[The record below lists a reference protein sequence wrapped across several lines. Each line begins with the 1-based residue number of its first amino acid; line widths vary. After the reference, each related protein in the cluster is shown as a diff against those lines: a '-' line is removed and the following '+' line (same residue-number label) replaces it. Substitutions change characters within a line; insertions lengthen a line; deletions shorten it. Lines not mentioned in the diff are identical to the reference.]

1 MPQQR
6 ALVRLV
12 SPDGF
17 EARTFTKVQIRQS
30 FTDPLGSA
38 DFTFAPPMPQWQAH
52 MEHFGKGEEVHVYVG
67 AARLGKWVIQDAKR
81 EYDPK
86 GGALMNVH
94 CQSLLA
100 AAYEGAVD
108 PDLNLTTQND
118 VSVGNVILTVLG
130 PYGFDR
136 IIVDQ
141 RAHLNALTGVPLPG
155 GKAPDFTIGDLKTK
169 AAAAKPDQAAVP
181 FLNKILS
188 HLGAVMMVDGE
199 GQILV
204 CVPDYD
210 QEPGY
215 AVALGTGY
223 GPEVDVFEGKV
234 TVSETNKGQHSQVS
248 VIGQASPDDAD
259 VSRPK
264 PDATY
269 AVDVLPARCVYR
281 SGLHPYK
288 PMIHKDKHARDDKQ
302 ARNVAHLILGSH
314 ATNAYTITGG
324 VGGWIS
330 RTGRVWAP
338 GTIARTIIPQEA
350 GDGGMFILER
360 TLTQDAEAGQKTSM
374 TLIPRNALILG
385 DKS

>member
-17 EARTFTKVQIRQS
+17 EQRTFTKVSLRQS

-38 DFTFAPPMPQWQAH
+38 DFTIAPPMNQWQAH

-67 AARLGKWVIQDAKR
+67 NARLGKWVIQDAKR
-81 EYDPK
+81 EYDAK
-86 GGALMNVH
+86 GGASMHVH
-94 CQSLLA
+94 CQSTLA

-108 PDLNLTTQND
+108 PDLNLATQND

-141 RAHLNALTGVPLPG
+141 SAHLNALTGAPLPG
-155 GKAPDFTIGDLKTK
+155 GKAPDFAIGDLKTK
-169 AAAAKPDQAAVP
+169 AAVGKPDQAAVP
-181 FLNKILS
+181 FINKILS
-188 HLGAVMMVDGE
+188 HLGVVMLVDGE

-204 CVPDYD
+204 TAPDYD

-215 AVALGTGY
+215 AVALGSGH
-223 GPEVDVFEGKV
+223 GADVDIFEGKV
-234 TVSETNKGQHSQVS
+234 TVSETNKGQHSQVA

-259 VSRPK
+259 MSRPK
-264 PDATY
+264 PAAIH
-269 AVDVLPARCVYR
+269 AVDVLPSRCVYR

-288 PMIHKDKHARDDKQ
+288 PRIHKDKHARDEKQ
-302 ARNVAHLILGSH
+302 ARRVAHLILGSH
-314 ATNAYTITGG
+314 ATNAYTITGS
-324 VGGWIS
+324 VDGWIS

-338 GTIARTIIPQEA
+338 GTIVRVIIPQEA

-360 TLTQDAEAGQKTSM
+360 TLTQDAQAGQKTSL
-374 TLIPRNALILG
+374 TLIPRGALILG